1 MDKWTVD
8 NKQNTNGEQPVAA
21 AMGTMAMET
30 AATAATTTAAATM
43 VVATMAVKRKQD
55 PVGPG

>member
-1 MDKWTVD
+1 MHAWWSVMDKWTVD

-21 AMGTMAMET
+21 A
-30 AATAATTTAAATM
+30 TM
-43 VVATMAVKRKQD
+43 VVATMAAKRKQE